1 MSSAKAFAATMR
13 AWAEVFMAHSMHA
26 WIRYF
31 KASELSM
38 PQVSA
43 LMRLYHGGEC
53 GISDLSAHLDVTA
66 AAVSQ
71 LVEGLV
77 QRGLLERVENPHD
90 RRAKQV
96 SITAK
101 GRALIEKG
109 IETRNQWTEKLAAH
123 LTAEQQATVVA
134 ALNHLMAAARKL
146 DER

>member
-53 GISDLSAHLDVTA
+53 GISGLSAHLDVTA
-66 AAVSQ
+66 AAASQ

-96 SITAK
+96 SVTAK

-134 ALNHLMAAARKL
+134 ALHHLMAAARKL